1 MPLYMDVH
9 SIDEVTCDA
18 ACDAHAHGLVADEI
32 YEVRGGS

>member
-18 ACDAHAHGLVADEI
+18 VRDAHGLVADEI
-32 YEVRGGS
+32 DEVRGGS